1 MKTYF
6 QYLGQ
11 MSSKGLGE
19 AISLIQGYG
28 PLSGFGGHSIL
39 DNTLIITSTP
49 QNKDSKDLKFYNKF
63 NTLINDRIKRRS
75 LIFQDQGNSACFS
88 CVTKDGYIWV
98 SDQTSISLPIEGIK
112 GVTKDVIVVAVHSPI
127 YDAVENPVEF
137 RAFWS
142 QGQESFYNLYKR
154 SIDPGYPLNF
164 ASRDFNQTNPSSIGD
179 LDFSSLEK
187 QVMTLLPDGVYS
199 ENRMTLIG
207 VYGQGSDVLDNNA
220 LENYRIIPYESK
232 FPMELEYNTGERAYI
247 QNNLSKVRD
256 LTQGVPSDYSSI
268 VDYLK
273 NYIKNQLSGL
283 TVKDS
288 GEVVQPT
295 VKALPKGTIVMWYGT
310 IIPEGWELCDGEHS
324 VHDPHMVKPNLCG
337 RFPVGEKAQS
347 VFSPTGTIGG
357 NENGQVTIT
366 ESNLP
371 IHKHTYV
378 GIASM
383 IDDLTVDVEGH
394 SPYSKYAPTPWKN
407 RDLFSKEQFF
417 PEMFGD
423 TVKMGEFNTGTVGG
437 NQPFNILPPYTVV
450 QFIIKTVDD

>member
-39 DNTLIITSTP
+39 DNTLTITSTP

-75 LIFQDQGNSACFS
+75 LIFQDQSNSAGFS

-98 SDQTSISLPIEGIK
+98 SDQTSISLPIEGIQ

-154 SIDPGYPLNF
+154 SIDPGYPLSF
-164 ASRDFNQTNPSSIGD
+164 ASRDFNQTNPSNIGD

-187 QVMTLLPDGVYS
+187 QVMTVLPDRVYS

-207 VYGQGSDVLDNNA
+207 VYGQGSDVLNNNA
-220 LENYRIIPYESK
+220 SENYRIIPYESK

-273 NYIKNQLSGL
+273 NYIKNQLLGL

-288 GEVVQPT
+288 GEVVKP
-295 VKALPKGTIVMWYGT
+295 LPKGTIIMWYGDT
-310 IIPEGWELCDGEHS
+310 LPHGWELCDGEKS
-324 VHDPHMVKPNLCG
+324 INDPTIVKPNLMG
-337 RFPVGEKAQS
+337 RVPIGYSNNKVKYKTLGR
-347 VFSPTGTIGG
+347 TGG
-357 NENGQVTIT
+357 NEEVTLK
-366 ESNLP
+366 EDQMP
-371 IHKHTYV
+371 RHHHVFV
-378 GIASM
+378 GDNNAVGNFS
-383 IDDLTVDVEGH
+383 DVEIGFPAKVDGVSVNADEH
-394 SPYSKYAPTPWKN
+394 NVMGAAGDGAAFAYYTSYQGGDVNGKTSPIET
-407 RDLFSKEQFF
+407 
-417 PEMFGD
+417 
-423 TVKMGEFNTGTVGG
+423 
-437 NQPFNILPPYTVV
+437 LPPYTVV
-450 QFIIKTVDD
+450 KFIIKTVDD

>member
-39 DNTLIITSTP
+39 DNTLTITSTP

-63 NTLINDRIKRRS
+63 NTLINDRIQRRS
-75 LIFQDQGNSACFS
+75 LIFQDQSNSAGFS

-98 SDQTSISLPIEGIK
+98 SDQTSISLPIEGIQ

-142 QGQESFYNLYKR
+142 QGKESFYNLYKR
-154 SIDPGYPLNF
+154 SIDPGYPLSF
-164 ASRDFNQTNPSSIGD
+164 ASRDFNQTNPSNIGD

-187 QVMTLLPDGVYS
+187 QVMTVLPDGVYS

-207 VYGQGSDVLDNNA
+207 VYGQGNDVLNNNA

-273 NYIKNQLSGL
+273 NYIKSQLSGL
-283 TVKDS
+283 TIKDS
-288 GEVVQPT
+288 GEVVPPT

-310 IIPEGWELCDGEHS
+310 VIPEGWELCDGEHS

-357 NENGQVTIT
+357 NDNGQVTIT

-378 GIASM
+378 GVASLM
-383 IDDLTVDVEGH
+383 DDLITADGAT
-394 SPYSKYAPTPWKN
+394 PYSKYAPKPWKTMNLIN
-407 RDLFSKEQFF
+407 RKNLLEYHYNLPTDQ
-417 PEMFGD
+417 
-423 TVKMGEFNTGTVGG
+423 VGEFNTGTVGG